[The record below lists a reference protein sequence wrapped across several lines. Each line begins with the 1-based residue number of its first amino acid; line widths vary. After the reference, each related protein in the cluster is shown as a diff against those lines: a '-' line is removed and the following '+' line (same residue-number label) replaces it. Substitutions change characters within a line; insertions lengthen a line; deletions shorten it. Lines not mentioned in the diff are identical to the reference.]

1 MRNGKGP
8 HAMTTTST
16 AQEST
21 PRRALVVEDEPH
33 IRELVGLHLKL
44 EGIHVIAV
52 PSGDEAIRLS
62 ETEPFDI
69 VVLDLMLPRVDGM
82 TVCRAI
88 RRQTVNGDVPILMLT
103 ARREESDKV
112 LGLESGADDY
122 LTKPFGI
129 RELVARVRALL
140 RRPRASRETH
150 PEQVDT
156 RPEPVEA
163 GPLRL
168 DPARR
173 QAMVDST
180 VVELTPHEFDALY
193 LLASRP
199 GIVFTREML
208 LEQVWTNETHVTE
221 RSVDTLVKRLRQ
233 KIEVDTRDP
242 RLILTVW
249 GTGYKFTD
257 A

>member
-1 MRNGKGP
+1 M
-8 HAMTTTST
+8 ATV
-16 AQEST
+16 QEPGDAGGR
-21 PRRALVVEDEPH
+21 PRKTLVVEDEPH
-33 IRELVGLHLKL
+33 IRELVALHLRLEGLHVV
-44 EGIHVIAV
+44 EAG
-52 PSGDEAIRLS
+52 SGDDAIRIA
-62 ETEPFDI
+62 EAEPFDLVI
-69 VVLDLMLPRVDGM
+69 LDLMLPRVDGM

-88 RRQTVNGDVPILMLT
+88 RRQRVNGDVPILMLT

-122 LTKPFGI
+122 LTKPFGV

-140 RRPRASRETH
+140 RRPRASQSTLQIRAEA
-150 PEQVDT
+150 
-156 RPEPVEA
+156 PVVA
-163 GPLRL
+163 GPLKL

-173 QAMVDST
+173 QAVVDT
-180 VVELTPHEFDALY
+180 NVIELTPHEFDVLY

-208 LEQVWTNETHVTE
+208 LEQVWTNDTPVKE
-221 RSVDTLVKRLRQ
+221 RSVDTLIKRLRQ
-233 KIEVDTRDP
+233 KIEADTREP

>member
-1 MRNGKGP
+1 MEP
-8 HAMTTTST
+8 MTAASDAEDLTTR
-16 AQEST
+16 A
-21 PRRALVVEDEPH
+21 RRALVVEDEPH
-33 IRELVGLHLKL
+33 IRELVALHLRL
-44 EGIHVIAV
+44 EGLNVVEVA
-52 PSGDEAIRLS
+52 SGDDAIRLA
-62 ETEPFDI
+62 EAEPFDLVI
-69 VVLDLMLPRVDGM
+69 LDLMLPRVDGM

-88 RRQTVNGDVPILMLT
+88 RRQRTNGDVPILMLT

-122 LTKPFGI
+122 LTKPFGV
-129 RELVARVRALL
+129 RELVARSRALL
-140 RRPRASRETH
+140 RRPRTSQAPAH
-150 PEQVDT
+150 PRSDT
-156 RPEPVEA
+156 PVVA
-163 GPLRL
+163 GPLKL

-173 QAMVDST
+173 QAVVDSN
-180 VVELTPHEFDALY
+180 VIELTPHEFDVLY

-221 RSVDTLVKRLRQ
+221 RSVDTLIKRLRQ
-233 KIEVDTRDP
+233 KIEADTRDP

-249 GTGYKFTD
+249 GTGYKFAD